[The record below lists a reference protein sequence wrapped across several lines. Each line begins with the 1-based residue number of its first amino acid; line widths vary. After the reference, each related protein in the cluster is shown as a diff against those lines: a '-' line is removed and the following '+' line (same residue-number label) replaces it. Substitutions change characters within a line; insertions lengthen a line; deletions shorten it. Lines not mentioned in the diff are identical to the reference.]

1 MGFIWSI
8 IIGIV
13 AGYLAGKIMR
23 GGGFGVIVNLILGI
37 IGGVLGGWVFSLLG
51 ISAGGILGSLITSTV
66 GAILLVLPAAKIAA
80 SLITMFPNKSMERE
94 TYEEMKKHSEG
105 LLSMADLV
113 VTSKDQVVNLA
124 YTVIVD
130 GNVYA
135 YTEKTGQKLNLM
147 SKHIETILKTNQ
159 CRGNVKILIISPVL

>member
-66 GAILLVLPAAKIAA
+66 GAIQQIQRGLRRRAQLSNHILHGNKI
-80 SLITMFPNKSMERE
+80 SRNFS
-94 TYEEMKKHSEG
+94 YG
-105 LLSMADLV
+105 
-113 VTSKDQVVNLA
+113 
-124 YTVIVD
+124 
-130 GNVYA
+130 
-135 YTEKTGQKLNLM
+135 
-147 SKHIETILKTNQ
+147 
-159 CRGNVKILIISPVL
+159 II

>member
-66 GAILLVLPAAKIAA
+66 GDILFFWMG
-80 SLITMFPNKSMERE
+80 SHFNKSN
-94 TYEEMKKHSEG
+94 
-105 LLSMADLV
+105 V
-113 VTSKDQVVNLA
+113 V
-124 YTVIVD
+124 
-130 GNVYA
+130 
-135 YTEKTGQKLNLM
+135 
-147 SKHIETILKTNQ
+147 
-159 CRGNVKILIISPVL
+159 

>member
-66 GAILLVLPAAKIAA
+66 GAILLLWIGSQIQRGLRRRAQLSNHILHGNKI
-80 SLITMFPNKSMERE
+80 SRNFS
-94 TYEEMKKHSEG
+94 YG
-105 LLSMADLV
+105 
-113 VTSKDQVVNLA
+113 
-124 YTVIVD
+124 
-130 GNVYA
+130 
-135 YTEKTGQKLNLM
+135 
-147 SKHIETILKTNQ
+147 
-159 CRGNVKILIISPVL
+159 II

>member
-66 GAILLVLPAAKIAA
+66 GAILLLWIG
-80 SLITMFPNKSMERE
+80 SLFNKSKEVRRRAQ
-94 TYEEMKKHSEG
+94 
-105 LLSMADLV
+105 LSNHILH
-113 VTSKDQVVNLA
+113 
-124 YTVIVD
+124 
-130 GNVYA
+130 GN
-135 YTEKTGQKLNLM
+135 
-147 SKHIETILKTNQ
+147 
-159 CRGNVKILIISPVL
+159 KISRNFSYGII